1 MDRSRPAPCGGCRNQ
16 WPECVLWLPRGDYT
30 SFCISP
36 IIWRRIALFL
46 LGPNNSEKEL
56 EEKKQRQLNTAV
68 HAGAVAQ
75 VIVAAAVI
83 LAICYIAKLVLVT
96 LLFSILLAFML
107 EPVVNLLEKFRLPR
121 AAGAFL
127 AVLFML
133 ALMYAGSYF
142 LYGKAMSFVHELPKY
157 SVKIR
162 SRLAHFREQTSEL
175 EKTTKQVFPDDKN
188 AKKPLPVQVENEGA
202 QGMVSE
208 KVGAVTEVVLT
219 LCFIPFLTYFMLS
232 WQEHARTKS
241 VQLFRPENR
250 STAYVTLGHIS
261 AMMKS
266 FIAGN
271 FLIGLFIGVCS
282 TVVFG
287 FLGVPYFYFV
297 GFISGFLSLV
307 PYLGVAVAMLP
318 PIAAGL
324 GVMSDTRLLLV
335 AVTVVALHLLAMN
348 VLYPKVLGKRLQLNP
363 LVVTIS
369 LLIWG
374 FIWGAMGLI
383 LAVPIMGAIKI
394 VCDHVVSLRAI
405 GEWLGE

>member
-1 MDRSRPAPCGGCRNQ
+1 MPEEAPDSQ
-16 WPECVLWLPRGDYT
+16 L
-30 SFCISP
+30 
-36 IIWRRIALFL
+36 A
-46 LGPNNSEKEL
+46 EKEL
-56 EEKKQRQLNTAV
+56 EERKQRKLNTALQ
-68 HAGAVAQ
+68 AGAVAQ
-75 VIVAAAVI
+75 VILAAAVI

-107 EPVVNLLEKFRLPR
+107 EPVVNLLEKIRLPR

-157 SVKIR
+157 SVKI
-162 SRLAHFREQTSEL
+162 SSYLAHFREQTSEL
-175 EKTTKQVFPDDKN
+175 EKTTKQVFPEDKN
-188 AKKPLPVQVENEGA
+188 AKKPLPVQVEN
-202 QGMVSE
+202 QGTQGVVSE

-282 TVVFG
+282 AVVFG

-324 GVMSDTRLLLV
+324 GVMGDSRLLLV
-335 AVTVVALHLLAMN
+335 VVTVVALHLLAMN

-363 LVVTIS
+363 LVVTLS
-369 LLIWG
+369 LLLWG

-383 LAVPIMGAIKI
+383 LAVPIMAAVKI
-394 VCDHVVSLRAI
+394 VCDHVVSLRPI
-405 GEWLGE
+405 GDWMGE

>member
-1 MDRSRPAPCGGCRNQ
+1 MPEEAPDSQ
-16 WPECVLWLPRGDYT
+16 L
-30 SFCISP
+30 
-36 IIWRRIALFL
+36 A
-46 LGPNNSEKEL
+46 EKEL
-56 EEKKQRQLNTAV
+56 EQKNQRKLNAALHT
-68 HAGAVAQ
+68 GAVAQ
-75 VIVAAAVI
+75 VIVGGTVI
-83 LAICYIAKLVLVT
+83 LAICYIAKLILIT
-96 LLFSILLAFML
+96 LLVSILLAFML
-107 EPVVNLLEKFRLPR
+107 EPLVNLMEKIRLPR

-133 ALMYAGSYF
+133 AAIYVGSYF

-157 SVKIR
+157 SDRIR
-162 SRLAHFREQTSEL
+162 SHLAHFRQQTSEL
-175 EKTTKQVFPDDKN
+175 EQTTQQVFPEDKN
-188 AKKPLPVQVENEGA
+188 TKKPMPVKVEN
-202 QGMVSE
+202 QGTPGVMSD
-208 KVGAVTEVVLT
+208 KIGAVTEVVLT

-241 VQLFRPENR
+241 VQLFPHEYR

-271 FLIGLFIGVCS
+271 FLIGLFMGVCS
-282 TVVFG
+282 VVIFG
-287 FLGVPYFYFV
+287 FLGVPYFYFI
-297 GFISGFLSLV
+297 GFISGFLSLL
-307 PYLGVAVAMLP
+307 PYLGIAVAVLP
-318 PIAAGL
+318 PLAAGI

-335 AVTVVALHLLAMN
+335 AVTVLGLHMLAMN
-348 VLYPKVLGKRLQLNP
+348 VLYPKILGKRLQLNP

-394 VCDHVVSLRAI
+394 VCDHVVSLRPI
-405 GEWLGE
+405 GDWMGE